1 MKLAVYAIAKNEA
14 QHVARWY
21 ESVKD
26 ADEIVVLDTG
36 STDGTQKMLSDLG
49 VRVNNTSFDSFRFDM
64 ARNASLNC
72 VSSDVDYCMFIDLD
86 ETMPPG
92 SIAKINAELESN
104 HDMYGVR
111 LVFTFTEKDGVRY
124 PTVSYAREAIHR
136 RNNFFWKFPVHELLG
151 CYDQEYKYKEIDVD
165 VFHEPDVSKPRT
177 SYLALLEQA
186 VEEHPD
192 DPRQAQYLGRE
203 HMYQGNY
210 LDAIMWLRKH
220 INMEPHGPFRSESA
234 TYISRCYQALDGTL
248 EEALN
253 EAESWAFRA
262 IAENCSAR
270 EPYCE
275 LAYLYFICNQAE
287 CAIGMLRSA
296 LRIETA
302 PNTQMIH
309 EDRYYGAWPYHLLAC
324 CYDAIGNKEHASLNI
339 RHAMAMSTD
348 IDSALANDIARILGL
363 NHVVNQS
370 LVGQPAKTAK

>member
-14 QHVARWY
+14 KHVARWY

-49 VRVNNTSFDSFRFDM
+49 VRVNNTSFDNFRFDM

-72 VSSDVDYCMFIDLD
+72 VSTDVDYCMFLDLD

-92 SIAKINAELESN
+92 SIAKIKAELESN

-111 LVFTFTEKDGVRY
+111 LVFTFTEKDGVRT

-136 RNNFFWKFPVHELLG
+136 RNNFYWKFPVHELLG
-151 CYDQEYKYKEIDVD
+151 CYDAEYKYKEIAVD
-165 VFHEPDVSKPRT
+165 VFHEPDVNKPRT

-186 VEEHPD
+186 VEENPE

-210 LDAIMWLRKH
+210 LDAIMWLQKH
-220 INMEPHGPFRSESA
+220 ITMERHGPFRSESA

-275 LAYLYFICNQAE
+275 LAYLYFTCDQAE

-296 LRIETA
+296 LRIDTA
-302 PNTQMIH
+302 PSIAMIH
-309 EDRYYGAWPYHLLAC
+309 EDRYYGAWPFHLLAC

-339 RHAMAMSTD
+339 RHAMAMSTH

-363 NHVVNQS
+363 SHVSKS
-370 LVGQPAKTAK
+370 LASRPATPAK